1 MKSFK
6 EKNDNKNIIYEELIS
21 FSKNIKTYFE
31 GELKDYS
38 SLINFIEHISSGLK
52 QISSKIKL
60 PKDLSKEIPDK
71 INIISFYSFHSSIF
85 WKFLSFSEK
94 LDKDVLSQLKNYK
107 QELEKNNDDIYN
119 SIKSISGDISKQK
132 NIINQR
138 KKEFKNGD
146 KKDNNKK
153 LELYKKEIESM
164 NKLLSQSEQK
174 FKTIK
179 IKFEQNEMTKK
190 EIISKSL
197 HNYFILIQDFFSL
210 IDNQK
215 NEVNNLINKF
225 KEKQDK
231 KSIKDIFPNLKINNM
246 CDWGNNLDDW
256 EELKLEENET
266 EKPNET
272 NNINIKDE
280 NNNINK
286 NLNEYYIPQITIN
299 NNIIGINDE
308 YMLINSEDNNNK
320 QTSFVN
326 IIEDEEKIKDNIT
339 IKNFLY
345 GLLNDRPKNDLL
357 LNIEDIFGRNNGNK
371 KFYISFCDK
380 LMKALGDKKTL
391 YEFKLFSNLIY
402 LTNVLNLILE
412 NIKDNLLSKKISEEY
427 FDSYKIFDKI
437 ICIGERAVH
446 EETYMCAFLNKNKIF
461 KDKQIW
467 INCIKNKIINL
478 LNDLCTMEYL
488 SKAEDSIFRPM
499 EFINKKIQL
508 KKFIGKID
516 GLIYKKEKNL
526 IESCGF
532 HKSIEYYYKLSKEQ
546 RKNVDNNALSIFHGI
561 IKCYIRHITNYNF
574 NVENKADIISEI
586 IQELKIKD
594 DEFFIFYCYYYQDC
608 LYTSKKYNRKKNSSA
623 STSSLVKEKINYIKS
638 EKKDKKIPE
647 NYIIDKLDD
656 SHKYYIIK
664 RVCKFLCD
672 EDKLKL
678 ICLGKY
684 YSKIKKYIYKS
695 FLKKDI
701 SLKRRLNIWKSY
713 LNFNTI
719 NSMYNYKD
727 ILKETKSDFFQ
738 KGNEKSIKQITKDIN
753 RTYLKERNQQTAQV
767 IYNVLIS
774 FVYSEN
780 NIKYIQGMNSITG
793 FIYDLTH
800 NEEDTFHL
808 LICIFSMTQLRDIYE
823 DEDFQNLKTFFYT
836 MERLV
841 YLYLPKVFSK
851 LKDNNI
857 QISFFISGY
866 FITFYT
872 ILYSSLPQNDASFL
886 LHLWDDFFLEG
897 WCSFFSSWLAILKYH
912 EKEIVSMGDDKL
924 INYLTNTIKDS
935 DLFRK
940 EKYKEFHQ
948 LKKKFKITEELV
960 KNLQDEISV
969 EVGIRKVGTS
979 TIIEDFNS
987 DNKGIVN

>member
-1 MKSFK
+1 MKSFN

-21 FSKNIKTYFE
+21 FSENIKIYYE

-38 SLINFIEHISSGLK
+38 NLINFIEQISTELK

-60 PKDLSKEIPDK
+60 PNDFSIEIPDK
-71 INIISFYSFHSSIF
+71 PNIISFYSFHSAIF
-85 WKFLSFSEK
+85 WKFLSFS
-94 LDKDVLSQLKNYK
+94 DKIDNEVLSQLKNYK
-107 QELEKNNDDIYN
+107 QELEKNNHDIY
-119 SIKSISGDISKQK
+119 KSMKTISDDISKQK
-132 NIINQR
+132 NNINQR
-138 KKEFKNGD
+138 KNEYKNGD
-146 KKDNNKK
+146 KKDNKK

-164 NKLLSQSEQK
+164 NKLLSQSEQNY
-174 FKTIK
+174 KTIK
-179 IKFEQNEMTKK
+179 IKFEENELAKN

-197 HNYFILIQDFFSL
+197 HNYFNLIQDYFNL
-210 IDNQK
+210 IDDQK

-225 KEKQDK
+225 KEKQNK
-231 KSIKDIFPNLKINNM
+231 MSIKDIFPNLKINNLS
-246 CDWGNNLDDW
+246 DWSNRFDDW
-256 EELKLEENET
+256 EELKFEENEV
-266 EKPNET
+266 ENPNEKSK
-272 NNINIKDE
+272 IIIKED
-280 NNNINK
+280 NGNINK
-286 NLNEYYIPQITIN
+286 NLNEYYIPQITIK

-308 YMLINSEDNNNK
+308 YMMINSEDNNN
-320 QTSFVN
+320 QTSFVDV
-326 IIEDEEKIKDNIT
+326 IEDEEKIKDNIT

-345 GLLNDRPKNDLL
+345 GLLNDSPKNDLM
-357 LNIEDIFGRNNGNK
+357 LNIEDIFERNNGNK
-371 KFYISFCDK
+371 KFYLSFCDK
-380 LMKALGDKKTL
+380 LMKSFGEKKTL
-391 YEFKLFSNLIY
+391 YEFKLFSNLIN
-402 LTNVLNLILE
+402 LTNALNLILE
-412 NIKDNLLSKKISEEY
+412 NIKDNLLSNKTSEDY

-437 ICIGERAVH
+437 ICIGERSVYD
-446 EETYMCAFLNKNKIF
+446 ETYMCAFLNKNKIF
-461 KDKQIW
+461 KDKKIW

-488 SKAEDSIFRPM
+488 SKAEDSVFRPM

-508 KKFIGKID
+508 KQFIGKID

-546 RKNVDNNALSIFHGI
+546 RKNVNNNALSIFHGI

-574 NVENKADIISEI
+574 IFENKTDIISEI

-594 DEFFIFYCYYYQDC
+594 EEFFIFYCYYYQDC
-608 LYTSKKYNRKKNSSA
+608 VYTSKKYNRKKNSRV
-623 STSSLVKEKINYIKS
+623 STSSLVKEKIEYIKS
-638 EKKDKKIPE
+638 GNKDKKIPE
-647 NYIIDKLDD
+647 NYILDKLDD
-656 SHKYYIIK
+656 QHKYFIIK
-664 RVCKFLCD
+664 KLCKFLCD

-684 YSKIKKYIYKS
+684 YSKIKKYIFKS

-701 SLKRRLNIWKSY
+701 TLERRLNIWKSY

-719 NSMYNYKD
+719 NSMYNYKE
-727 ILKETKSDFFQ
+727 ILKETESDYFQ
-738 KGNEKSIKQITKDIN
+738 KGNEKSIKQIQKDIN
-753 RTYLKERNQQTAQV
+753 RTYLKEKNPQTAQV
-767 IYNVLIS
+767 LYNILIS
-774 FVYSEN
+774 FVYSES

-808 LICIFSMTQLRDIYE
+808 LISIFSMTQLRDIYE
-823 DEDFQNLKTFFYT
+823 DEDFENLKTFFYT

-841 YLYLPKVFSK
+841 YLYIPKVFSK

-872 ILYSSLPQNDASFL
+872 ILYANLPQNDASFL

-897 WCSFFSSWLAILKYH
+897 WRSFFSCWLAILKYH
-912 EKEIVSMGDDKL
+912 EKEIASMGDDKL

-940 EKYKEFHQ
+940 EKYKEFYE
-948 LKKKFKITEELV
+948 LKKKFKITEELI

-969 EVGIRKVGTS
+969 EVGIRKVGAS

>member
-1 MKSFK
+1 MKSFN
-6 EKNDNKNIIYEELIS
+6 EKNDNKNIICEELIS
-21 FSKNIKTYFE
+21 FSENIKVYFE

-38 SLINFIEHISSGLK
+38 YLINFIEQISSELK

-60 PKDLSKEIPDK
+60 PNDSSKEIPDK
-71 INIISFYSFHSSIF
+71 MNIISFYSFHSNIF
-85 WKFLSFSEK
+85 WKFLSFSDK
-94 LDKDVLSQLKNYK
+94 IDKDILSQLKNYK
-107 QELEKNNDDIYN
+107 QELEKNNNDIYS
-119 SIKSISGDISKQK
+119 SIKSISDGISEQK
-132 NIINQR
+132 NSLNQR
-138 KKEFKNGD
+138 KNEFESGD
-146 KKDNNKK
+146 RKDNKK
-153 LELYKKEIESM
+153 YDLYIKEIESM
-164 NKLLSQSEQK
+164 NNLLSLSEEK
-174 FKTIK
+174 YKAIK
-179 IKFEQNEMTKK
+179 IKFEHNEAEKN
-190 EIISKSL
+190 EIISKNL
-197 HNYFILIQDFFSL
+197 HNYFKLIQDFFSL

-215 NEVNNLINKF
+215 DEVNNLLNKF
-225 KEKQDK
+225 KEKQEK
-231 KSIKDIFPNLKINNM
+231 KSIKDVFPNLKINNLS
-246 CDWGNNLDDW
+246 DWGKNLDIL
-256 EELKLEENET
+256 EELKLKGNGV
-266 EKPNET
+266 EKPSET
-272 NNINIKDE
+272 NTLNIKDE
-280 NNNINK
+280 NCNNNK
-286 NLNEYYIPQITIN
+286 TLNEYYIPQITIN

-308 YMLINSEDNNNK
+308 YMLINSEDNNMQN
-320 QTSFVN
+320 SFVN

-345 GLLNDRPKNDLL
+345 GLLNDSPKNDLL

-371 KFYISFCDK
+371 KFYISFCDR
-380 LMKALGDKKTL
+380 LMKALGEKKTL

-412 NIKDNLLSKKISEEY
+412 NIKDNLLSNKTSDEY
-427 FDSYKIFDKI
+427 YDSYKIFDKI
-437 ICIGERAVH
+437 ICIGERAVYD
-446 EETYMCAFLNKNKIF
+446 ETYMCAFLNKNKIF
-461 KDKQIW
+461 KDKKVW

-488 SKAEDSIFRPM
+488 SKAEDSVFRPM

-516 GLIYKKEKNL
+516 GLIYRKEKNL

-546 RKNVDNNALSIFHGI
+546 RKNVNNNALSIFHGI

-574 NVENKADIISEI
+574 ILENKADIISEI

-608 LYTSKKYNRKKNSSA
+608 VYTSKKFNRKKNNCVP
-623 STSSLVKEKINYIKS
+623 TSSLVKEKIDFIKS
-638 EKKDKKIPE
+638 ENKDKKIPE
-647 NYIIDKLDD
+647 NYKIDKLDD
-656 SHKYYIIK
+656 YHKYYIVK
-664 RVCKFLCD
+664 KVCKYLCD

-678 ICLGKY
+678 IYLGKY

-701 SLKRRLNIWKSY
+701 TLKRRLNIWKSY

-719 NSMYNYKD
+719 NSMYNFKE
-727 ILKETKSDFFQ
+727 ILKETESDFFQ
-738 KGNEKSIKQITKDIN
+738 KENEKSIKQIQKDIN
-753 RTYLKERNQQTAQV
+753 RTYLKERNQHTAQV
-767 IYNVLIS
+767 IYNILIS

-800 NEEDTFHL
+800 NEEDTYHL
-808 LICIFSMTQLRDIYE
+808 LISIFSMTQLRDIFE

-872 ILYSSLPQNDASFL
+872 ILYSSLPQNDVSFL
-886 LHLWDDFFLEG
+886 LHLWDDFFLDG

-924 INYLTNTIKDS
+924 INYLTNNIKES

-940 EKYKEFHQ
+940 EKYKEFYE

-969 EVGIRKVGTS
+969 EVGIRKVGAS